1 MQVFWKSFLLL
12 WTAESVWQVSVHFF
26 GVICITSAHRNTL
39 DSLRL
44 SDRYKSL
51 LCSEY
56 FLAYNF
62 NTHIVPSVLLTLL
75 VGLQEGHPACK
86 KLSSGVLAW
95 LSVWSEV
102 QTCIWPSWCH
112 CHSLSCFT
120 KIQIGV
126 TFLVPA
132 HPGSPGKRAVKRV
145 CVCVC
150 DWALEC
156 FYCTAVVQ
164 VQHLCVCMLNSN
176 FRTKNIFDIHVY
188 FGSCGHCLSQVWRHN
203 AQVLISCLQ
212 CRYSWYWLCYHFF
225 GALRIVDMWFIVALV
240 DCSVHTHFCIV
251 CRRALKDANK
261 VISLTSEWPKGYFRK
276 GKALAGLKVG
286 ILH

>member
-1 MQVFWKSFLLL
+1 MNGWVNLTSKC
-12 WTAESVWQVSVHFF
+12 AFF

-62 NTHIVPSVLLTLL
+62 NTHIVPSVLLRCWLGCRKGIRPVKNWV
-75 VGLQEGHPACK
+75 VGCWRGYLSGARCRLAYGPAD
-86 KLSSGVLAW
+86 A
-95 LSVWSEV
+95 
-102 QTCIWPSWCH
+102 TAT
-112 CHSLSCFT
+112 HSLASQ
-120 KIQIGV
+120 KSR
-126 TFLVPA
+126 LVLPFWY
-132 HPGSPGKRAVKRV
+132 RLTRV
-145 CVCVC
+145 VPEKGPLNGCVCVC

-212 CRYSWYWLCYHFF
+212 CRYSWYWLCYHFS